1 MAFESLNEFLSMGTH
16 GPFVWS
22 VYGISLVLL
31 FGCYFSSMKAKKDQ
45 IKRLKQRYL
54 REQKS

>member
-1 MAFESLNEFLSMGTH
+1 MGTH
-16 GPFVWS
+16 GPYVWS
-22 VYGISLVLL
+22 VYGISLILL
-31 FGCYFSSMKAKKDQ
+31 AGIYLSSVKAKKNQ

>member
-1 MAFESLNEFLSMGTH
+1 MAFESLNEFISMGTH
-16 GPFVWS
+16 GPYVWS
-22 VYGISLVLL
+22 VYGISLILL
-31 FGCYFSSMKAKKDQ
+31 AGIYLSSVKAKKNQ

>member
-1 MAFESLNEFLSMGTH
+1 MAFESLNEFISMGTH
-16 GPFVWS
+16 GPYVWS
-22 VYGISLVLL
+22 VYGISLILL
-31 FGCYFSSMKAKKDQ
+31 AGIYFSSVKAKKNQ